1 MSLTVDAILMLIIDE
16 LRKDDPQLRALALA
30 VLAGLG
36 ILLAG
41 LVYVQ
46 VLSVKRYR
54 ASQIS
59 QSFRTLRVPALR
71 GRILEASGAPLA
83 DNWPSYNLSLYL
95 EELRPLFQEA
105 YGRQARGRR
114 LGRAQRE
121 ELGRQVRYQTVSNL
135 FVQLSDQLGQP
146 LPLSAER
153 FDQHYKQRL
162 FLPMP
167 VITGLTPE
175 QVARYV
181 EQSAHLPGLD
191 LEVQPARFY
200 PHQTLAA
207 HFLGYVQ
214 RDETQTEEEAL
225 LRILPMPGFRGATGI
240 EAALDEWLRG
250 KSGVK
255 SVLVNSLGFRE
266 TENVWS
272 AAEAGQNVHLTI
284 DLAIQKA
291 AEEALRSAKVPA
303 GGPVRG
309 AVVVMDPRNG
319 DLLALASS
327 PTFDPNVFHRRL
339 TQEEWDRLNDPNL
352 RPLLNRATSGI
363 YHPGS
368 VFKIIVGLA
377 GLEAG
382 TLRPKAVYQS
392 KGYYELGG
400 RKIGDLAGPGEYDFR
415 RALIKS
421 SNPYFIHE
429 GLQAGVDRIL
439 ELGQRLHLGER
450 TGLPTLQDSAGTLPT
465 REWQQENLGGAW
477 RDGNTANLCIGQGEI
492 AVTPLQAAVMISAI
506 ANGGKVYWPRLV
518 ARLDP
523 ADQTSGAPARIFP
536 SRLRDD
542 LQVSRRSLEL
552 IHSAMHDDVA
562 DPEGTGT
569 AAAVPG
575 MDICGKTGTAQVMR
589 GRKVVGHTAWF
600 ASFAP
605 FRSPR
610 YAVVVM
616 VEDGVSGAA
625 TCAPLAQQV
634 YLALQKREQMK
645 PNPAGMIA
653 RSP

>member
-1 MSLTVDAILMLIIDE
+1 MLIIDE
-16 LRKDDPQLRALALA
+16 LRRDDRQLRALAVA
-30 VLAGLG
+30 VLAELG
-36 ILLAG
+36 MLLAG

-46 VLSVKRYR
+46 VLSAKRYR
-54 ASQIS
+54 ATQVR

-71 GRILEASGAPLA
+71 GRILDASGAPLA
-83 DNWPSYNLSLYL
+83 DNRPSYNLSLYL
-95 EELRPLFQEA
+95 EELRPFFQNA
-105 YGRQARGRR
+105 YSRAARGRR
-114 LGRAQRE
+114 LNRTQRE
-121 ELGRQVRYQTVSNL
+121 ELGRQVRYQIVSNL
-135 FVQLSDQLGQP
+135 FAQLSHQLGQP

-153 FDQHYKQRL
+153 FDQHYHQR

-167 VITGLTPE
+167 VLTGLTPE

-181 EQSAHLPGLD
+181 EQSADLPGLD
-191 LEVQPARFY
+191 LEVQPARYY

-240 EAALDEWLRG
+240 EAAFDEWLRG

-284 DLAIQKA
+284 DLAIQQA
-291 AEEALRSAKVPA
+291 AEEALRSAKIPA
-303 GGPVRG
+303 GGPTRG

-319 DLLALASS
+319 DLLVLASS

-352 RPLLNRATSGI
+352 LPLLNRATSGI

-382 TLRPKAVYQS
+382 TLRPKAVYPS

-400 RKIGDLAGPGEYDFR
+400 RKIGDLAPPGDYDFR
-415 RALIKS
+415 RALIMS
-421 SNPYFIHE
+421 CNTYFIHQ

-492 AVTPLQAAVMISAI
+492 AVTPLQVAVMISAI

-518 ARLDP
+518 ARFEPVD
-523 ADQTSGAPARIFP
+523 GANGVLPRTFP
-536 SRLRDD
+536 PRLRDD
-542 LQVSRRSLEL
+542 LQISRRSLEL

-562 DPEGTGT
+562 DAEGTGT
-569 AAAVPG
+569 AAAVSG
-575 MDICGKTGTAQVMR
+575 MDICAKTGTAQVTR
-589 GRKVVGHTAWF
+589 GRKIVGHTTWF

-605 FRSPR
+605 FRNPR
-610 YAVVVM
+610 YVVVVM

-634 YLALQKREQMK
+634 YRALQKREQMNPK
-645 PNPAGMIA
+645 PAGMIA
-653 RSP
+653 QSP

>member
-1 MSLTVDAILMLIIDE
+1 MLIIDQ
-16 LRKDDPQLRALALA
+16 LRKDDRQLRALALA

-36 ILLAG
+36 VLLAG

-71 GRILEASGAPLA
+71 GRILDANGAPLA
-83 DNWPSYNLSLYL
+83 DNRPSYNLSLYL
-95 EELRPLFQEA
+95 EELRPLFQNA
-105 YGRQARGRR
+105 YSREVRGRS
-114 LGRAQRE
+114 LSRAQRT

-135 FVQLSDQLGQP
+135 FVQLSRPLRQP
-146 LPLSAER
+146 LPLSPER
-153 FDQHYKQRL
+153 FGQHYQQRL

-167 VITGLTPE
+167 VVTGMTPE
-175 QVARYV
+175 QVARYI
-181 EQSAHLPGLD
+181 EQSADLPGLD

-200 PHQTLAA
+200 PNQSLAA

-225 LRILPMPGFRGATGI
+225 LRILPMPEFRGATGI
-240 EAALDEWLRG
+240 EAAFDESLRG
-250 KSGVK
+250 RSGVK

-266 TENVWS
+266 TENVWNP
-272 AAEAGQNVHLTI
+272 AEAGQNVHLTI

-291 AEEALRSAKVPA
+291 AEDALRSAKVPA
-303 GGPVRG
+303 GGPTRG

-327 PTFDPNVFHRRL
+327 PTFDPNVFHQRL
-339 TQEEWDRLNDPNL
+339 TQEEWDGLNDPKL
-352 RPLLNRATSGI
+352 LPLLNRATAGV

-368 VFKIIVGLA
+368 VFKVIVGLA

-382 TLRPKAVYQS
+382 TLRPKAVYES
-392 KGYYELGG
+392 KGYYLLGQ
-400 RKIGDLAGPGEYDFR
+400 RKIGDLAGPGEFDFR

-429 GLQAGVDRIL
+429 GLQVGADRIL
-439 ELGQRLHLGER
+439 ELGQRLHFGER
-450 TGLPTLQDSAGTLPT
+450 TGIPTGQDAAGTLPT

-477 RDGNTANLCIGQGEI
+477 HDGNTANLCIGQGEI
-492 AVTPLQAAVMISAI
+492 ALTPLQVAVMISAI

-518 ARLDP
+518 ERIEPVDR
-523 ADQTSGAPARIFP
+523 TSGVLPRSFP
-536 SRLRDD
+536 PRLRDE
-542 LQVSRRSLEL
+542 LRVTRRSLEL
-552 IHSAMHDDVA
+552 IHSAMRDDVA
-562 DPEGTGT
+562 DAEGTGT
-569 AAAVPG
+569 AAAVAG
-575 MDICGKTGTAQVMR
+575 MDVCAKTGTAQVMH
-589 GRKVVGHTAWF
+589 GRKIVGHTVWF

-605 FRSPR
+605 LHNPR
-610 YAVVVM
+610 YVVIVM
-616 VEDGVSGAA
+616 VEDGVSGGT

-634 YLALQKREQMK
+634 YLALQKREQM
-645 PNPAGMIA
+645 NPSQVGMLT
-653 RSP
+653 RTP